1 MPLECEVWR
10 WEFPMGPLTVGQVL
24 DFFFELNQRWTV
36 EWHRTP
42 MGPVAYIRTNDHE
55 AAEAFRA
62 RFGGKWLLTEERVKE
77 TGRLFS
83 SQTW

>member
-1 MPLECEVWR
+1 MALGIPDGSPHCWT
-10 WEFPMGPLTVGQVL
+10 GPRL
-24 DFFFELNQRWTV
+24 FFELNQRWTV
-36 EWHRTP
+36 EWHRAP

-62 RFGGKWLLTEERVKE
+62 RFGGKWLLTEERMKE
-77 TGRLFS
+77 TGRIFS